1 MPHLPT
7 NDRDLKIKQTI
18 KHCVGGRIMRTAD
31 KKNTFF
37 SKDPKTYI
45 MLLLEESE
53 WVLLRKRSHSSI

>member
-1 MPHLPT
+1 
-7 NDRDLKIKQTI
+7 
-18 KHCVGGRIMRTAD
+18 MRTAD